1 MKIMEPEINE
11 IRKTESKNGKIYGA
25 ISMCRDLGLSENKIL
40 EKLPKNTY
48 WLKLFKD
55 YQ

>member
-40 EKLPKNTY
+40 EKLQEKY
-48 WLKLFKD
+48 HL
-55 YQ
+55 